1 MRCEDLSRRTIA
13 LTWLTTRKGAGV
25 LHKQLTG
32 RRLASGPEARFVS
45 ISFYNQNRNY
55 QIEQQRW
62 SDLFSSSSNV
72 SSVLSNALTNQSAG
86 RAAIYNHQALLRVT
100 SQLKAAATSVANGL
114 TPAQLAQLNTT
125 SSSLKSTQSTASAG
139 SSLNLLA

>member
-1 MRCEDLSRRTIA
+1 M
-13 LTWLTTRKGAGV
+13 
-25 LHKQLTG
+25 
-32 RRLASGPEARFVS
+32 S

>member
-1 MRCEDLSRRTIA
+1 
-13 LTWLTTRKGAGV
+13 
-25 LHKQLTG
+25 
-32 RRLASGPEARFVS
+32 VS

-72 SSVLSNALTNQSAG
+72 TSVLSNALTAQSAG
-86 RAAIYNHQALLRVT
+86 FAAISNNRALVRVNA
-100 SQLKAAATSVANGL
+100 QFKAAATAAANSL
-114 TPAQLAQLNTT
+114 TPAQIAQLQGN
-125 SSSLKSTQSTASAG
+125 SSSLNSSQTTAAAG

>member
-1 MRCEDLSRRTIA
+1 
-13 LTWLTTRKGAGV
+13 
-25 LHKQLTG
+25 
-32 RRLASGPEARFVS
+32 VS

-72 SSVLSNALTNQSAG
+72 TSVLSNALTSQSAG
-86 RAAIYNHQALLRVT
+86 LAAIYNHQALLRVT

-114 TPAQLAQLNTT
+114 SPAQLAQLNTT